1 MTRPDFLFCLQKSGH
16 FLKYYLMRLINFLL
30 LTVLIYA
37 GCKSDNKR
45 LTDKDN
51 EVKVEFQSV
60 EDSLLQI
67 TDRGMTFSNGTSEFL
82 PFADDPEA
90 TIVVMVRHAEKDSI
104 GDDPDLTVAG
114 QARAERLAD
123 IIKDFPLN
131 LIYTN
136 AFERTVKTAQPS
148 AYQHQQ
154 AIQFYDHEAA
164 AGFIST
170 IAKNGQGLH
179 LLVVGRANTVPEMLN
194 TLAEEKRFPDI
205 DESDYSNIYIIGISE
220 SGQRV
225 NIIRAIY

>member
-1 MTRPDFLFCLQKSGH
+1 MKITNL
-16 FLKYYLMRLINFLL
+16 LL
-30 LTVLIYA
+30 LTLFIYI

-45 LTDKDN
+45 LTDNANDTKI
-51 EVKVEFQSV
+51 EVQSV

-67 TDRGMTFSNGTSEFL
+67 TDRGLTFSNGTSEFL

-90 TIVVMVRHAEKDSI
+90 TIIVMVRHTEQDTV
-104 GDDPDLTVAG
+104 GDDPDLTATG
-114 QARAERLAD
+114 QARAERLANM
-123 IIKDFPLN
+123 IKDFPLN

-148 AYQHQQ
+148 AYLHQQ
-154 AIQFYDHEAA
+154 AIQFYDHETAA
-164 AGFIST
+164 DFIST

-194 TLAEEKRFPDI
+194 TLAGEKRFPDI

>member
-1 MTRPDFLFCLQKSGH
+1 MKVT
-16 FLKYYLMRLINFLL
+16 NLL
-30 LTVLIYA
+30 LLLVFIYI
-37 GCKSDNKR
+37 GCKNDNKR
-45 LTDKDN
+45 LAEDQADSGVN
-51 EVKVEFQSV
+51 VEIQAV
-60 EDSLLQI
+60 EDSLRQI

-82 PFADDPEA
+82 PFADDSEA
-90 TIVVMVRHAEKDSI
+90 TIIVIVRHAEKDTM
-104 GDDPDLTVAG
+104 GDDPGLTLAG

-123 IIKDFPLN
+123 IIKDFRLN

-154 AIQFYDHEAA
+154 AIQFYDHETA

-194 TLAEEKRFPDI
+194 TLAGEKRFPDI
-205 DESDYSNIYIIGISE
+205 DESDYSNIYVIGVSK
-220 SGQRV
+220 SGQV
-225 NIIRAIY
+225 VKIIRAVY